1 MVKESHQSDI
11 LCTQCQTSFTPPDWA
26 TDQCSQCRKEDATDE
41 LSTTKSNRLSPSLD
55 VTFVTGNAKEGP
67 ISCANCHTTTT
78 PLWRRDIEGQ
88 NICNACGLYYKLH
101 MTHRPVT
108 MMRSVIKRRKRGSEK
123 KKEQD
128 TMDNK
133 KIKSAPTIKMVHTLP
148 PATTLSQQ
156 QRVQSPQHKYHH
168 HVQSTHRYLDRQ
180 QPHQSLDDK
189 LQQQRHHHHHH
200 HQSSSR
206 TVDNTKLPSFESS
219 SASSSVSTTPIP
231 FYSSSSTCSSSTSS
245 VSSAPSS
252 PPTAL
257 FSHHHHH
264 PQRYR
269 HGITS
274 PSCSHIQANTPT
286 TATTCPHIQEQQE
299 KRHYLQQEVDRLTRL
314 LSETVDMLS
323 SVDKVLE
330 ESPAS
335 CFQCSRPPQEEQV
348 AQSLLSLSQSPSSV
362 FPATNPPSSL
372 RITNESNNQHY
383 PKLPPIMT
391 THPTST
397 TASSPL
403 LPTIIT
409 LRPLPLK

>member
-1 MVKESHQSDI
+1 MVNESLHSDI

-26 TDQCSQCRKEDATDE
+26 TDQCSQCRKEDAATDE
-41 LSTTKSNRLSPSLD
+41 SSTTRSNMLSPSLD
-55 VTFVTGNAKEGP
+55 VTFVTSNVKDGP

-128 TMDNK
+128 TIDNK

-148 PATTLSQQ
+148 PTPALSQH
-156 QRVQSPQHKYHH
+156 QRLQSPQQKYHH
-168 HVQSTHRYLDRQ
+168 HVPSAHRYLDRQ
-180 QPHQSLDDK
+180 QPHQPLNDK
-189 LQQQRHHHHHH
+189 QQQQQHHHH

-206 TVDNTKLPSFESS
+206 PTDNTKLPSFESS
-219 SASSSVSTTPIP
+219 SASSSVSTTPVP
-231 FYSSSSTCSSSTSS
+231 FYSSSSTSSSSTSS

-257 FSHHHHH
+257 FSHHHQ
-264 PQRYR
+264 QRYR

-274 PSCSHIQANTPT
+274 PSYSHIQTTTTTA
-286 TATTCPHIQEQQE
+286 TATTCPHIQEKQE

-348 AQSLLSLSQSPSSV
+348 AQSLLSLAQSPSSV
-362 FPATNPPSSL
+362 FPATNPSSSF

-403 LPTIIT
+403 LPTTISI
-409 LRPLPLK
+409 RPLPLK